1 MSLRGAF
8 HEGPGLFL
16 WVSLPGKD
24 LTSDDR
30 IFLEEIRPSGVVLFS
45 ENISSPSDENSLQR
59 LRTLIRDIRGVL
71 SPSPVILAID
81 QEGGRVARLHEGVPS
96 LPPMRELAGA
106 VGVPGLFQAGFDL
119 GQALSALDIDMDFA
133 PVFDVD
139 SNPDNPVIGD
149 RAFSSD
155 PEMAFRLAMSFSQGL
170 SLGGVIPCGKH
181 FPGHGDTLLDSHLA
195 LPVVSA
201 PLDILLT
208 REIHPFGRAV
218 SWGIPALM
226 TAHVLYP
233 EIDPDWPATLSVEI
247 SEKLLRKRLGFDGLL
262 LSDDFKMAGLR
273 EHFPVSVSVERA
285 LMATCDGLLAMKS
298 SELARQVMEQLRI
311 LSKEKKDWFEKRR
324 REASERL
331 MRIASRREASK
342 SWPL

>member
-1 MSLRGAF
+1 MSRQRAF
-8 HEGPGLFL
+8 HDGPGLFL

-24 LTSDDR
+24 LTPADR

-45 ENISSPSDENSLQR
+45 ENIDSPEEENSLQR
-59 LRTLIRDIRGVL
+59 LRALIRDIRGVL
-71 SPSPVILAID
+71 SPAPVILAID
-81 QEGGRVARLHEGVPS
+81 QEGGRVARLHEGVPR
-96 LPPMRELAGA
+96 LPPMKELSGT

-149 RAFSSD
+149 RSFSSD
-155 PEMAFRLAMSFSQGL
+155 PEKAFRFAMSFSQGL
-170 SLGGVIPCGKH
+170 SLGGVVPCGKH

-201 PLDILLT
+201 PMDLLLK
-208 REIHPFGRAV
+208 REIHPFSRAV
-218 SWGIPALM
+218 SWGMPALM

-247 SEKLLRKRLGFDGLL
+247 SETLLRKHLGFEGLL

-273 EHFPVSVSVERA
+273 EHFPLNISVERS

-298 SELARQVMEQLRI
+298 SELARQMMEQLQL
-311 LSKEKKDWFEKRR
+311 LSREKKVWFEKRKAEASDRLMRIFYR
-324 REASERL
+324 REASR
-331 MRIASRREASK
+331 
-342 SWPL
+342 SWSL